1 MDKTYNMAHSVLSF
15 YSSTTTRLTTLFESN
30 TGSNCFGSDETKTTL
45 NFFSPYQK
53 GEGKNIPIPFLN
65 FYTQLYLRNLCLMIP
80 SNLWICQQQ
89 LHGQLVFNVKSPVQI
104 YLISLNHGHAYPLIE
119 FYNILFYSFC
129 DTVKLTKGYI
139 GRIYSH
145 FMTNLGFQWT
155 WAS

>member
-1 MDKTYNMAHSVLSF
+1 
-15 YSSTTTRLTTLFESN
+15 
-30 TGSNCFGSDETKTTL
+30 
-45 NFFSPYQK
+45 
-53 GEGKNIPIPFLN
+53 
-65 FYTQLYLRNLCLMIP
+65 MIP

-145 FMTNLGFQWT
+145 FMTNLGFQ
-155 WAS
+155 